1 MLTSEQKVVVCRTDK
16 DGKILI
22 VNYSDYHEIM
32 EKELNKFDVLQFTP
46 QIMHKQFEVN
56 KRKCENL
63 IISLFEKGVI
73 SKDLL
78 YHSTGYRVKENCY
91 QKVTGELA
99 KYFACS
105 SPAYAYPLF
114 KTNKLQPDHLLNA
127 RITDITVRLL
137 QSAGHIPT
145 SRFTAMIE
153 YILHPIAVKY
163 CQDGI
168 NEYCRDGTHYLLE
181 LDQWKSNKLN
191 IQNKLINED
200 LFIVAAD
207 VIALYPNINRNTLRD
222 ALTTAL
228 NLQSQ
233 FCALGQ
239 RYFVELI
246 MLILESVIIQ
256 HGQHFYKQ
264 SNGIITGD
272 NHSVSLANIAMHFAT
287 TPAFPILKKVVI
299 YKRFI
304 DDITFIAIGE
314 NSRQNIIK
322 AIENSLGKV
331 GLQITTKLFNTKCSD
346 QQVEF
351 FDVLHKH
358 SSDSPFKFVT
368 SNYVKKTALDRTFIN
383 GASYHP
389 LWVFQSIAVSEAMR
403 MRRICE
409 DKTDYDTNLEY
420 LKNKCFKSK
429 VPKTLT
435 SKIIEQAKS
444 WVDRFHPINNS
455 KLKKNKPKKIVW
467 VTQFPKLLRSSQM
480 EKRLQSNVML
490 AYKRP
495 QTLDNFV
502 ARYKKLSFGPLEGKD
517 GGISGPCGKCA
528 L

>member
-1 MLTSEQKVVVCRTDK
+1 MPTPKWNENICDQEWYFLTEHTRRVEWADIFKNNENTQNEECLPTKLIIPKFSRPPTESLTEEVATYKKLVETKLRNLGPKVEKQYLHNNNLPFRLKLALKTIKMLISEQKVVVCRTDK

-114 KTNKLQPDHLLNA
+114 KTHKLQPDHLLNA
-127 RITDITVRLL
+127 RITDIPVRLL

-168 NEYCRDGTHYLLE
+168 NGYCRDSTHYLLE
-181 LDQWKSNKLN
+181 LDQWKSNNLN

-239 RYFVELI
+239 RYFV
-246 MLILESVIIQ
+246 
-256 HGQHFYKQ
+256 
-264 SNGIITGD
+264 
-272 NHSVSLANIAMHFAT
+272 
-287 TPAFPILKKVVI
+287 
-299 YKRFI
+299 
-304 DDITFIAIGE
+304 
-314 NSRQNIIK
+314 
-322 AIENSLGKV
+322 
-331 GLQITTKLFNTKCSD
+331 
-346 QQVEF
+346 
-351 FDVLHKH
+351 
-358 SSDSPFKFVT
+358 
-368 SNYVKKTALDRTFIN
+368 
-383 GASYHP
+383 
-389 LWVFQSIAVSEAMR
+389 
-403 MRRICE
+403 
-409 DKTDYDTNLEY
+409 
-420 LKNKCFKSK
+420 
-429 VPKTLT
+429 
-435 SKIIEQAKS
+435 
-444 WVDRFHPINNS
+444 
-455 KLKKNKPKKIVW
+455 
-467 VTQFPKLLRSSQM
+467 
-480 EKRLQSNVML
+480 
-490 AYKRP
+490 
-495 QTLDNFV
+495 
-502 ARYKKLSFGPLEGKD
+502 
-517 GGISGPCGKCA
+517 
-528 L
+528 

>member
-1 MLTSEQKVVVCRTDK
+1 M
-16 DGKILI
+16 
-22 VNYSDYHEIM
+22 
-32 EKELNKFDVLQFTP
+32 
-46 QIMHKQFEVN
+46 
-56 KRKCENL
+56 
-63 IISLFEKGVI
+63 
-73 SKDLL
+73 
-78 YHSTGYRVKENCY
+78 
-91 QKVTGELA
+91 
-99 KYFACS
+99 
-105 SPAYAYPLF
+105 
-114 KTNKLQPDHLLNA
+114 
-127 RITDITVRLL
+127 
-137 QSAGHIPT
+137 
-145 SRFTAMIE
+145 
-153 YILHPIAVKY
+153 
-163 CQDGI
+163 
-168 NEYCRDGTHYLLE
+168 
-181 LDQWKSNKLN
+181 
-191 IQNKLINED
+191 
-200 LFIVAAD
+200 AAD

-287 TPAFPILKKVVI
+287 TPAFPILKKAVI

-304 DDITFIAIGE
+304 DDIIFIAIGE
-314 NSRQNIIK
+314 NSTQNIIK

-351 FDVLHKH
+351 LDVLHKH

-383 GASYHP
+383 GALYHP
-389 LWVFQSIAVSEAMR
+389 LWVFQSIVVSEAMR

-409 DKTDYDTNLEY
+409 DKTDYDTSLEY

-429 VPKTLT
+429 FPKTLT

-444 WVDRFHPINNS
+444 WVDRFHSINNS
-455 KLKKNKPKKIVW
+455 KLKKNKQKKIVW

-490 AYKRP
+490 AYKCP
-495 QTLDNFV
+495 QTLGNFV

-517 GGISGPCGKCA
+517 GGIFGPCGKCA
-528 L
+528 LCGNHGSHNSMVPLMKHIRTPNGVRPLTQTLNCKDYGIYAACCKNCDNYYVGQTMTSFSQRWTKHRVLWNKFHYSENNDNSALLRHYDKHHKEIFTGKPDIAQCFFVIFIIKPEFENLNFYESKWYRILNAKININKMILPCI